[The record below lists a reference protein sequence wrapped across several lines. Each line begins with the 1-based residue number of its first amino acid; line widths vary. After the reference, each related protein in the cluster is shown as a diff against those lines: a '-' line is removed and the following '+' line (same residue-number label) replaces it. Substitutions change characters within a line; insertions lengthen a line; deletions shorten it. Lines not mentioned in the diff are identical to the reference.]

1 MADLTVNVTG
11 TIAND
16 AVTNAKLANMAQ
28 GTVKGRA
35 AASGT
40 GDPQDLTAD
49 QVSTILDS
57 AADPFLRTSAAVD
70 EVNANVVDATG
81 ADVKIIEANGG
92 GVPVRI
98 KGITAGSGVT
108 PSSVSGNV
116 RIDLEFSA
124 ADRFWYGGASSTPTE
139 GTITAAGRAL
149 LDDADAAA
157 QRVTLLPSYTGNANK
172 VLSVNSGATDVEWT
186 TPAGG
191 GDVSDGDILSLGLT
205 FPNGGFG
212 LRDIPNNNTLTVA
225 VNEDLTAD
233 RDIRLSVSDADRNL
247 TLGGDLTVSAA
258 ATVSGTNTGDQD
270 LSGLVVKANN
280 LSDLTNAATARTNL
294 GLTSIA
300 TTTPGTGVTT
310 ALAVNVGSAGALV
323 TNGGAL
329 GTPSSGNLANCTFP
343 TLNQNTT
350 GSAASLT
357 TARDIQT
364 NLASTSAASFN
375 GTANITPGVTGT
387 LPIGNGGTGAS
398 DAATARTNLGL
409 AIGTNVQAQDA
420 ELQAIAGLTSAANK
434 GIQFTGSG
442 TAQLIDLHNP
452 GSQSLAAT
460 VTFTAGAAPSGASN
474 NTYNWTQIGNLVTY
488 QFTLT
493 YAVAGTT
500 VTNVLIAFPSDMPA
514 PFEQSGLTGA
524 SNNLYPMATR
534 VANGA
539 SGSFTA
545 SNSGALRRNAGDTA
559 YEFNNPVTSGT
570 YSHFYLVGSYFTA

>member
-35 AASGT
+35 AAAGT

-191 GDVSDGDILSLGLT
+191 GNVSDGDILSLGLT

-225 VNEDLTAD
+225 VNENLTAD
-233 RDIRLSVSDADRNL
+233 HALRVSVSDADRSISL
-247 TLGGDLTVSAA
+247 SGDLTVSAA

-310 ALAVNVGSAGALV
+310 ALAVNVGSAGAIV

-409 AIGTNVQAQDA
+409 AIGTNVQAYDA
-420 ELQAIAGLTSAANK
+420 ELAAIAGLTSAANK

-442 TAQLIDLHNP
+442 TAQLIDLHKP
-452 GSQSLAAT
+452 GSQSLAAS
-460 VTFTAGAAPSGASN
+460 VTFTAGAAPSGTPN
-474 NTYNWTQIGNLVTY
+474 NTYNWAQIGNLVTY
-488 QFTLT
+488 QFTLR
-493 YAVAGTT
+493 YASAGTT
-500 VTNVLIAFPSDMPA
+500 VTVVTIALPSDMPN
-514 PFEQSGLTGA
+514 PVEQSGLTAG
-524 SNNLYPMATR
+524 SDNLAPLTIRAT
-534 VANGA
+534 NGTSGNA
-539 SGSFTA
+539 TNGSSGS
-545 SNSGALRRNAGDTA
+545 LRRNAGDTA
-559 YEFNNPVTSGT
+559 YEFNATIASGT
-570 YSHFYLVGSYFTA
+570 YSTFIIFGTYFTA

>member
-1 MADLTVNVTG
+1 MADLTVNVNG

-16 AVTNAKLANMAQ
+16 AVTNAKMANMAQ
-28 GTVKGRA
+28 ATVKGRA
-35 AASGT
+35 AAAGT

-49 QVSTILDS
+49 QVSTILDG

-116 RIDLEFSA
+116 RLDLEFSA

-212 LRDIPNNNTLTVA
+212 LRDIPNNNTLTVTL
-225 VNEDLTAD
+225 NENLTAD
-233 RDIRLSVSDADRNL
+233 RELKIGVNDADRSISISGN
-247 TLGGDLTVSAA
+247 LTVSAA

-310 ALAVNVGSAGALV
+310 ALAVNVGSSGALV

-409 AIGTNVQAQDA
+409 AIGTNVQAYDA
-420 ELQAIAGLTSAANK
+420 ELAAIAGLTSAANK

-442 TAQLIDLHNP
+442 TAQLIDLYNP
-452 GSQSLAAT
+452 GSQSLAAS
-460 VTFTAGAAPSGASN
+460 VTFTAGAAPSGTPN
-474 NTYNWTQIGNLVTY
+474 NTYNWAQIGHLVTY
-488 QFTLT
+488 QFTLR
-493 YAVAGTT
+493 YASAGTT
-500 VTNVLIAFPSDMPA
+500 VTAVTIALPSDMPN
-514 PFEQSGLTGA
+514 PVEQSGLTAG
-524 SNNLYPMATR
+524 SDNLAPLTIRAT
-534 VANGA
+534 NGTSGNA
-539 SGSFTA
+539 FNGSSGS
-545 SNSGALRRNAGDTA
+545 LRRNAGDTA
-559 YEFNNPVTSGT
+559 YEFNATIASGT
-570 YSHFYLVGSYFTA
+570 YSHFYIFGTYFTA